1 MKYILAGFA
10 LRFLVAIWN
19 GFFGP
24 SFGAEGDAL
33 LFHDIAVQFSQFG
46 GFDVKFNIGWIYS
59 MFLGGIYFLTV
70 NSIFIGSFLSCL
82 AWLISALVLNK
93 IIKLLGVQKKYRDLA
108 LMAYAFL
115 PSSILFTSVTLRE
128 VYQLLFVNLLIY
140 SSLMILVKKNRKFWF
155 LLLLSSAGMALLH
168 FGLVLYG
175 IVGAILTFYFSS
187 VRGNR
192 AFSLE
197 LVIFYIPAGALLI
210 YLGLSLFNQLV
221 PYDFS
226 KGIGAAVQ
234 AYQSGH
240 NEARAMYVYQPEI
253 DGLLDL
259 LLFMPISFLQYLMEP
274 LPWRIATPL
283 DLALF
288 IENCLR
294 LVLIYYAISNL
305 TKVHSFL
312 QTRLFFLIVM
322 FLSLEMLWAIGT
334 VNWGSAVR
342 HHIPALGILV
352 IIGICFL
359 DKNFHAVT
367 NLRKKRKVA
376 KS

>member
-10 LRFLVAIWN
+10 LRFLIAIWN

-46 GFDVKFNIGWIYS
+46 LFDQKFNIGWIYS
-59 MFLGGIYFLTV
+59 MFLGSIYFLTV

-155 LLLLSSAGMALLH
+155 LLLLSSVGMALLH
-168 FGLVLYG
+168 FGLVFYG
-175 IVGAILTFYFSS
+175 ILGAILTFYFSS

-197 LVIFYIPAGALLI
+197 LVIFYMPAGALLI

-226 KGIGAAVQ
+226 EGIAAAVQ
-234 AYQSGH
+234 AYQAGH

-259 LLFMPISFLQYLMEP
+259 LLFMPISFLQYLIEP

-288 IENCLR
+288 IENFFR

-305 TKVHSFL
+305 TKVHGFL
-312 QTRLFFLIVM
+312 QTHLFFLIVM
-322 FLSLEMLWAIGT
+322 FVSLEMLWALGT

-342 HHIPALGILV
+342 HHIPALGILA

-359 DKNFHAVT
+359 DKNLHAVT